1 MVSCC
6 GDWVLFMIF
15 KETKMWCIAHD
26 LMNNYGRKQVFF
38 VLLEMLKEAYFWKM
52 LIKSSFEVSDAF
64 STSSHKAAVMLNLKY
79 FQGSPPPCFFSPK
92 VVSCPQFELSPIQD
106 EQVWIQQTSFEV
118 WKLILFTAVGLPSS
132 LRKWLLLF

>member
-38 VLLEMLKEAYFWKM
+38 VLSEMLKEAYFWKM

-64 STSSHKAAVMLNLKY
+64 STSISQNCSDVKLEILSRLPAPTFFPLKLFLVRNLNSVQSKMNKQESGKQALRSENW
-79 FQGSPPPCFFSPK
+79 F
-92 VVSCPQFELSPIQD
+92 
-106 EQVWIQQTSFEV
+106 
-118 WKLILFTAVGLPSS
+118 FTAVGLSSS

>member
-15 KETKMWCIAHD
+15 KETKMWCIAHN

-64 STSSHKAAVMLNLKY
+64 STSISQNCSDVKFEILSRL
-79 FQGSPPPCFFSPK
+79 PPHHHFFRPK
-92 VVSCPQFELSPIQD
+92 VFSRPQFELSPIQD
-106 EQVWIQQTSFEV
+106 EQVGVQQTSFEV
-118 WKLILFTAVGLPSS
+118 WKLFTAVGLPSS